1 MKTIEDYLRHNA
13 THYPDKVAVMCH
25 GTETSYSEL
34 YERVCKMAEQLR
46 SQTSYRPGSC
56 RIIVNSQDLD
66 FLVRYFALH
75 LAGYVVVPIEKDSP
89 DSRIEEIEK
98 TISGESFDES
108 IADILFTTGT
118 TGNSKGVIISHS
130 VILANAENLVDAQGF
145 THDVKFVI
153 NGPLNHIGSL
163 SKIYPTMMVGGTL
176 VIIDGMKNIND
187 FFDAFDY
194 CGSCIGTFLVPASIR
209 MLIQFS
215 KDRLAEYADKI
226 DFIETGAA
234 PMAESDMKLLCEILP
249 HSRLFNTYAST
260 ETGIIATHN
269 FNSSL
274 CVAGC
279 LGKAMKNSKFFITEE
294 GTVACSGKTIM
305 TGYVGDPAKT
315 AEILKD
321 GILYTADF
329 ARIDEEGRLHLM
341 GRKDDV
347 INIGG
352 FKVAPTEVENIALS
366 HPSVKDCICITGQHP
381 VIGTVLKLLVVTKDD
396 AKLDKHSLA
405 LYIQSQV
412 ERYKVPLLYEQVEKI
427 QRTFNGKLD
436 RKFYKTYSDHKGNK

>member
-1 MKTIEDYLRHNA
+1 MKTIENYLKHNA
-13 THYPDKVAVMCH
+13 THFPDKVAVMWH

-34 YERVCKMAEQLR
+34 YDQVCKMAEQLR

-75 LAGYVVVPIEKDSP
+75 LAGYVAVPVEMDCP
-89 DSRIEEIEK
+89 DSRIADIERAV
-98 TISGESFDES
+98 TGESFDES

-118 TGNSKGVIISHS
+118 TGNSKGVVISHS

-145 THDVKFVI
+145 THEVKFVV

-187 FFDAFDY
+187 FFDALDY

-274 CVAGC
+274 CIAGC
-279 LGKAMKNSKFFITEE
+279 LGKAMKNSSFFITAE

-305 TGYVGDPAKT
+305 TGYVGDPTKT

-321 GILYTADF
+321 GIIYTADF
-329 ARIDEEGRLHLM
+329 ANIDEEGRLHLM

-366 HPSVKDCICITGQHP
+366 HHSVKDCICITGQHP
-381 VIGTVLKLLVVTKDD
+381 VIGTVLKLLVVTKDG